1 MLERRITLNDRK
13 RHESSAIAFATCD
26 GDGGRLLKLKIRF
39 VMRSP
44 QNKIQ
49 PSSSRVPAEFPIN
62 RLLNHGFFVTSV
74 ERAAFDD
81 FWDLRKLTQLGSLD
95 IKSELIPGE
104 RMSLVA

>member
-1 MLERRITLNDRK
+1 
-13 RHESSAIAFATCD
+13 
-26 GDGGRLLKLKIRF
+26 
-39 VMRSP
+39 
-44 QNKIQ
+44 
-49 PSSSRVPAEFPIN
+49 
-62 RLLNHGFFVTSV
+62 VTSV